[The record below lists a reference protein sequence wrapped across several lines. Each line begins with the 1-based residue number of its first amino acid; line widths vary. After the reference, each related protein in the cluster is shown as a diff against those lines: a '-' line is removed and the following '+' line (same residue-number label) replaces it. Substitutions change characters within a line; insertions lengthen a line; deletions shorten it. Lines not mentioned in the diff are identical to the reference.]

1 MQAGYPCTLPRRL
14 AAIAY
19 DSIVLIGLIFLAALP
34 PTLLHGGGISE
45 PLPTFLMQL
54 YLLAVA
60 FAFFGGFWTH
70 GGQTIGMRAW
80 RMRVVDAHGNAISWR
95 HALLRFLA
103 ALLSWG
109 ALGMGFLWSLFDPDR
124 LTWHDR
130 LSGTRTVHIVAG
142 DDDARRK

>member
-14 AAIAY
+14 AAIVY
-19 DSIVLIGLIFLAALP
+19 DSIVLIGLLFLAALP
-34 PTLLHGGGISE
+34 PTLLYGGGISE

-60 FAFFGGFWTH
+60 FGFFGGFWTH

-80 RMRVVDAHGNAISWR
+80 RIRVVDVNGNAISWR
-95 HALLRFLA
+95 HALVRFLA

-109 ALGMGFLWSLFDPDR
+109 AIGAGFLWSLLDR
-124 LTWHDR
+124 DRRTWHDQ
-130 LSGTRTVHIVAG
+130 LSGTRIVHIVPVSG
-142 DDDARRK
+142 DERRG